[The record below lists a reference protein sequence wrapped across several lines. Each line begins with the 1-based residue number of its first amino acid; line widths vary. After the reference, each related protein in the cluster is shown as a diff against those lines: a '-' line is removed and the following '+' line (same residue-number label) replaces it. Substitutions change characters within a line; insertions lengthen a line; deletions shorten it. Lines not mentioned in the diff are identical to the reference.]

1 MTGLVVRLHCEG
13 VRRRSDFVEGTGV
26 MLSRKMMGLNT
37 TTILLACRRGLA
49 TAVLAGLAVGSV
61 PNALA
66 QSATT
71 GPQGAARQNSL
82 RPGEQYASQQIPQTG
97 AQPVKKVKPTPVI
110 KQAGTA
116 SPRPKAE
123 PAEQPLASLVRQ
135 AAHGYIVE
143 ESDPVPLGSIRQS
156 RVVQASH
163 GCGCDHCSSGG
174 TFGEVGCG
182 MEPTCGM
189 GGGCGVAGCC
199 DSGCGFEA
207 SCGIEPGCGVQTQG
221 CGGYGCDGGSCGD
234 CVDVCLPVLRIDW
247 RRYEFFAGVNGFTGP
262 QNHATDA
269 TGRRGGSGSFGF
281 YEGFNRGH
289 SLNRLLGLDL
299 ASQIGMRA
307 TQSSLSGAEFT
318 EDSRNQVFV
327 TGGLFRRVDF
337 GLQYGLVVDY
347 QYDDWWYRT
356 DLMQLR
362 GELSWNDNCGH
373 EFGYQFMAGTTDSTS
388 RTTLIDANNVIRSG
402 TVTFEPTNQHR
413 LFFRGATAG
422 GGSYQ
427 AFAGGTDRGDG
438 LLGGTV
444 TSAFRNRFAVQGGVT
459 YLIPAESNRA
469 GGFENEAW
477 SLSMGVVFRP
487 GGKNGAGRYCRPM
500 FDVADNGTFLVDRK

>member
-1 MTGLVVRLHCEG
+1 
-13 VRRRSDFVEGTGV
+13 
-26 MLSRKMMGLNT
+26 MLSRKMKCLNT
-37 TTILLACRRGLA
+37 TTMLAACRAVLA
-49 TAVLAGLAVGSV
+49 TAVFAGFSGVVISD
-61 PNALA
+61 ALA
-66 QSATT
+66 QTSAGTAS
-71 GPQGAARQNSL
+71 PPRQNSL
-82 RPGEQYASQQIPQTG
+82 RQGDQYASQQIPQAGKQATKQ
-97 AQPVKKVKPTPVI
+97 AAKKVQPTPVI
-110 KQAGTA
+110 KQAGVA
-116 SPRPKAE
+116 SPRPSAGA
-123 PAEQPLASLVRQ
+123 AEQRPASLVRQ
-135 AAHGYIVE
+135 AAHGHIVE
-143 ESDPVPLGSIRQS
+143 ESAPAPLTSIRQS

-163 GCGCDHCSSGG
+163 GCGCDHCSGGG

-182 MEPTCGM
+182 MEPTCGI

-199 DSGCGFEA
+199 EPSGFNGGFGFEA
-207 SCGIEPGCGVQTQG
+207 SCGIEAGCDARSHG
-221 CGGYGCDGGSCGD
+221 CGGYGCDVGSCGD
-234 CVDVCLPVLRIDW
+234 CVDVCLPLFRIDW

-289 SLNRLLGLDL
+289 SLNRLLGIDL

-318 EDSRNQVFV
+318 EDSRNQIFV

-362 GELSWNDNCGH
+362 GELSWNDNCGR

-388 RTTLIDANNVIRSG
+388 RTTLIDANNMISNG

-413 LFFRGATAG
+413 LFLRGTTAG

-459 YLIPAESNRA
+459 YLIPSESNRA

-487 GGKNGAGRYCRPM
+487 GGKQGAGRYCRPM